1 MEKDI
6 KSITKEI
13 RRNSNINSTVILIFF
28 ALMFVISYIG
38 EPLAKLF
45 VSNDSK
51 SFDSIH
57 TLVVYT
63 LLYAVGV
70 PFSLLIMKLMKR
82 KDGGFKV
89 TESFRKPQ
97 MSAGWIAKWVLIS
110 VGMTYVVSFASNIIF
125 TLIEMLSGVDLKAA
139 TFSTDSTLLDKL
151 VNFFAV
157 TILAPIF
164 EELLFRASN
173 YRNCMKYGAWSM
185 AIISGLTFG
194 LWHSNYSQT
203 FYTALL
209 GIFSCLMYAKTK
221 SIIPSI
227 ITHFCLNLIG
237 GLQLVFVDY
246 SVVDAINAGES
257 VSAGDMLGTFAVMM
271 IFVLIIIG
279 LAITGLVLFIIELVK
294 HRDSFRLENELSDVS
309 AVKKTL
315 TYLTAPMTIIM
326 FLAFIAVT
334 VINALYLEV

>member
-1 MEKDI
+1 L
-6 KSITKEI
+6 
-13 RRNSNINSTVILIFF
+13 R
-28 ALMFVISYIG
+28 
-38 EPLAKLF
+38 LAE
-45 VSNDSK
+45 
-51 SFDSIH
+51 
-57 TLVVYT
+57 
-63 LLYAVGV
+63 AC
-70 PFSLLIMKLMKR
+70 
-82 KDGGFKV
+82 GFRV

-97 MSAGWIAKWVLIS
+97 MSAGWIAKWVLIA
-110 VGMTYVVSFASNIIF
+110 VGMTYVLSFASNIIF
-125 TLIEMLSGVDLKAA
+125 NIIKMLTGVELHAA
-139 TFSTDSTLLDKL
+139 TFSTESTLLDKL

-157 TILAPIF
+157 VVLAPIF

-173 YRNCMKYGAWSM
+173 YRNSMKYGAWSM

-209 GIFSCLMYAKTK
+209 GVFSCLMYAKTK

-237 GLQLVFVDY
+237 GLQLMFIDY
-246 SVVDAINAGES
+246 SVVNAINAGES
-257 VSAGDMLGTFAVMM
+257 VNTGDMLSTLAVMLL
-271 IFVLIIIG
+271 FVGIIIG

-294 HRDSFRLENELSDVS
+294 HRESFHIENELPEVP

-315 TYLTAPMTIIM
+315 TYLTAPITILM

-334 VINALYLEV
+334 VINALYLDV